1 MADIK
6 TAEALNIIQGLTLEV
21 LERLDSTLNK
31 WILGK
36 TIEEF
41 GDRRRGLLGGIHEHA
56 EALGQN
62 ITRQDEIRQSRHS
75 VANGCGDVKDADIEI
90 LQQQND
96 ATNAGT

>member
-1 MADIK
+1 M
-6 TAEALNIIQGLTLEV
+6 TLEV

-31 WILGK
+31 RILGK

-41 GDRRRGLLGGIHEHA
+41 GNRRGGLLGGIHEHA

-62 ITRQDEIRQSRHS
+62 ITRQDEIRQSRHG
-75 VANGCGDVKDADIEI
+75 VANGCSDVKDADIEV

-96 ATNAGT
+96 ATNTDA